1 MQKRVEGILK
11 KLRIVEKD
19 LGIVKS
25 NSKDNLMKRLAVD
38 TILRVKDI
46 GTEVTELGDQI
57 KEKGLE

>member
-1 MQKRVEGILK
+1 MQKKIENILK

-38 TILRVKDI
+38 TVLRVRDI
-46 GTEVTELGDQI
+46 ISDVNEL
-57 KEKGLE
+57 KEEDGKA